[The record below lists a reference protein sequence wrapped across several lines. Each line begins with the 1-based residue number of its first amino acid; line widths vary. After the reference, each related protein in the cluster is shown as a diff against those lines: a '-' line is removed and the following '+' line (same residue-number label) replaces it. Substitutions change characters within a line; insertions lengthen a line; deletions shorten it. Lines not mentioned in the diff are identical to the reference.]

1 MSDKPAKGDDD
12 APTKKKKGKLGLIII
27 AVALLAV
34 GGGGVFGLMAA
45 GVIGGG
51 HAEEK
56 KKPEGPQLIKKGEA
70 DPYAPPAKEG
80 EEAGGAEEAESEGGD
95 EYRTAYFTFT
105 DDFTS
110 NLKDSG
116 SMVQASIACST
127 RRDGRVLQWLAKHE
141 LAIRSQLLSILADTS
156 EDDASTVEG
165 KDRLQKRMT
174 AAINQVLIQKEGFG
188 GVDAVYFRNFI
199 VQ

>member
-1 MSDKPAKGDDD
+1 MSDKTAGDSADK
-12 APTKKKKGKLGLIII
+12 PKKKKGKMGVLLI
-27 AVALLAV
+27 AVGMLVV
-34 GGGGVFGLMAA
+34 GGGAGFGLMAS

-56 KKPEGPQLIKKGEA
+56 KEDEGPQLVRKGEE

-80 EEAGGAEEAESEGGD
+80 EGEGGGEDVEGEGGD

-105 DDFTS
+105 EDFTS
-110 NLKDSG
+110 NLKDTDA
-116 SMVQASIACST
+116 MVQASIACST

-141 LAIRSQLLSILADTS
+141 LAIRSRLLEILADTP
-156 EDDASTVEG
+156 EDDVTTLAG
-165 KDRLQKRMT
+165 KERLNKRMT
-174 AAINQVLIQKEGFG
+174 AAINQVLVQKEGFG

-199 VQ
+199 IQ

>member
-1 MSDKPAKGDDD
+1 MSDKPAGDGEEK
-12 APTKKKKGKLGLIII
+12 PKKKGKMGLVLV
-27 AVALLAV
+27 AVAMLVV

-45 GVIGGG
+45 GVIGG
-51 HAEEK
+51 HATEA
-56 KKPEGPQLIKKGEA
+56 KKPEGPQLVKKGEA

-80 EEAGGAEEAESEGGD
+80 EGEGGGEEAESEGGD
-95 EYRTAYFTFT
+95 EYRTAYFTFS

-110 NLKDSG
+110 NLKDTDA
-116 SMVQASIACST
+116 MVQASIACST

-141 LAIRSQLLSILADTS
+141 LAIRSQMLGILADTP
-156 EDDASTVEG
+156 ENDVSTVEA
-165 KDRLQKRMT
+165 KARLQKRMT

-199 VQ
+199 IQ

>member
-1 MSDKPAKGDDD
+1 MSDKTARDDGGE
-12 APTKKKKGKLGLIII
+12 APKKKKGKLGLIL
-27 AVALLAV
+27 VAV
-34 GGGGVFGLMAA
+34 GMLVIGGGAVFGLMAA

-56 KKPEGPQLIKKGEA
+56 KPEGPQLVKKGEV

-80 EEAGGAEEAESEGGD
+80 EEEGGGEEAESEGGD
-95 EYRTAYFTFT
+95 EYRTAYYTFS

-110 NLKDSG
+110 NLKDTDA
-116 SMVQASIACST
+116 MVQASIACST
-127 RRDGRVLQWLAKHE
+127 RRDGRVLQWLGKHE
-141 LAIRSQLLSILADTS
+141 LAIRSQLLGILADTP
-156 EDDASTVEG
+156 EDDASTPEG

-174 AAINQVLIQKEGFG
+174 AAINKVLIQKEGFG
-188 GVDAVYFRNFI
+188 GIDAVYFRNFI

>member
-1 MSDKPAKGDDD
+1 MSAKPATDDE
-12 APTKKKKGKLGLIII
+12 AEPKKKKGKLGLILI
-27 AVALLAV
+27 AVAMLAI

-45 GVIGGG
+45 GIIGGHG
-51 HAEEK
+51 EEK
-56 KKPEGPQLIKKGEA
+56 KKPEGPQLVKKGEA

-80 EEAGGAEEAESEGGD
+80 EGEGGGAEVESEGGD

-110 NLKDSG
+110 NLKGSD

-141 LAIRSQLLSILADTS
+141 LAIRSQLLGILADTP
-156 EDDASTVEG
+156 EDDATTVEG

-174 AAINQVLIQKEGFG
+174 AAINNVLIQKEGFG

>member
-1 MSDKPAKGDDD
+1 MSDKTPKGDDD
-12 APTKKKKGKLGLIII
+12 APKKKKGKLGLILV
-27 AVALLAV
+27 AVAMLAV

-56 KKPEGPQLIKKGEA
+56 KPEGPQLVRKGEV
-70 DPYAPPAKEG
+70 DPFAPPAKEG
-80 EEAGGAEEAESEGGD
+80 EGEEGGGEEAESEGGD
-95 EYRTAYFTFT
+95 EYRTAYYTFT

-110 NLKDSG
+110 NLKG
-116 SMVQASIACST
+116 SDAMVQASIACST
-127 RRDGRVLQWLAKHE
+127 RRDGRVLQWLGKHE
-141 LAIRSQLLSILADTS
+141 LAIRSRLLGILADTP
-156 EDDASTVEG
+156 EEEASTPEG

-174 AAINQVLIQKEGFG
+174 AAINQVLVQKEGFG
-188 GVDAVYFRNFI
+188 GIDAVYFRNFI

>member
-1 MSDKPAKGDDD
+1 MSDKPAKDDGDG
-12 APTKKKKGKLGLIII
+12 APKKKGKLGLILV
-27 AVALLAV
+27 AVGMLVV
-34 GGGGVFGLMAA
+34 GGGAVFGLMAA
-45 GVIGGG
+45 GVIGG

-56 KKPEGPQLIKKGEA
+56 KKEEGPQLVKKGA
-70 DPYAPPAKEG
+70 VDPFAPPAKEG
-80 EEAGGAEEAESEGGD
+80 EGEEGGGGAEAESESGD
-95 EYRTAYFTFT
+95 PYRTAYYTFS

-110 NLKDSG
+110 NLKG
-116 SMVQASIACST
+116 SDAMVQASIACST
-127 RRDGRVLQWLAKHE
+127 RRDGRVLQWLAKYE
-141 LAIRSQLLSILADTS
+141 LAIRSELLEILADTP
-156 EDDASTVEG
+156 EEDASTVEG

>member
-1 MSDKPAKGDDD
+1 MSDKTAQDEGDAK
-12 APTKKKKGKLGLIII
+12 PKKKGKLGIIII
-27 AVALLAV
+27 AVAMLAV

-45 GVIGGG
+45 GIIGG
-51 HAEEK
+51 HKEA
-56 KKPEGPQLIKKGEA
+56 KKPEGPQLVKKGEV
-70 DPYAPPAKEG
+70 DPFAPPAKEG
-80 EEAGGAEEAESEGGD
+80 EGEGGAPEAESEGGD
-95 EYRTAYFTFT
+95 EYRTAYYTFS

-110 NLKDSG
+110 NLKG
-116 SMVQASIACST
+116 SDAMVQASIACST

-156 EDDASTVEG
+156 EDDASTPEG

-174 AAINQVLIQKEGFG
+174 AAINQVLVQKEGFG